1 MTIASQVGGSG
12 ILNVSGV
19 AYATLAGNDWAGVN
33 SSGQIVPVVYT
44 PSTYGALAGN
54 ADVASG
60 IDTSLGA
67 STNVSSLRFNL
78 NETRTINVGGANTLS
93 VGGILVTSVAGTG
106 SLTVTGGSL
115 RRHRRARTWWSSRT
129 AAASRW

>member
-1 MTIASQVGGSG
+1 MTIASLVGGSG
-12 ILNVSGV
+12 ILNTSGV
-19 AYATLAGNDWAGVN
+19 AYATLAGNDWAGVTA
-33 SSGQIVPVVYT
+33 SGQIVPVVYT
-44 PSTYGALAGN
+44 PSTYSALVGN
-54 ADVASG
+54 AGVASG

-78 NETRTINVGGANTLS
+78 NETRTISVGSANTLA

-115 RRHRRARTWWSSRT
+115 TGPSAARTWWSSRT
-129 AAASRW
+129 ATASRW